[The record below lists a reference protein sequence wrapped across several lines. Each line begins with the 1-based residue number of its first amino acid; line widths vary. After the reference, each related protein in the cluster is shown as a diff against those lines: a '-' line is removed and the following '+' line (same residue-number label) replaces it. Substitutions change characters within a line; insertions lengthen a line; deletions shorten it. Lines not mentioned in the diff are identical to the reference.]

1 MGHDKV
7 KIRKQL
13 FKPESYSEPRQTWP
27 CQTLPNP
34 ASDSP
39 LSKNSQRLKP
49 LANFVKSSILD
60 VCLGSEYASS

>member
-27 CQTLPNP
+27 YQTLPNP
-34 ASDSP
+34 ASDSR

-49 LANFVKSSILD
+49 VS
-60 VCLGSEYASS
+60 